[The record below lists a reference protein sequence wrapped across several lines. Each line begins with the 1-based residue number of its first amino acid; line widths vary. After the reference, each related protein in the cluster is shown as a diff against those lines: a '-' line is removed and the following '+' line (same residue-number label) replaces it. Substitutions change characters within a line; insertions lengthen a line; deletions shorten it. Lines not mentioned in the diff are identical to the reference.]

1 VTRLLCG
8 AGTET
13 LSTTGQRAAPEPLCG
28 TRETPSLR
36 DGDPWRAGALGANA
50 GLSTRPVIGPRRS
63 VDSAIRNDRA
73 QALVETAL
81 VLPLLL
87 LLIVGLFDIGRAIW
101 LSNTLATAVRE
112 GSRYGVVH
120 GALSG
125 SPTGPGAASYTAPD
139 TDTAI
144 TAQVRAYATGVPN
157 NLTVQSTWPDG
168 NANRG
173 SRIVVSASFPF
184 TPILA
189 QVFLG
194 GGLGITLRS
203 SSTLV
208 IEQ

>member
-1 VTRLLCG
+1 MSATRG
-8 AGTET
+8 ATET
-13 LSTTGQRAAPEPLCG
+13 TYPVTKRAHC
-28 TRETPSLR
+28 
-36 DGDPWRAGALGANA
+36 RA
-50 GLSTRPVIGPRRS
+50 RR
-63 VDSAIRNDRA
+63 AERG

-87 LLIVGLFDIGRAIW
+87 LLIVGLFDVGRAVW

-125 SPTGPGAASYTAPD
+125 SPTGPGSATYTPPD

-144 TAQVRAYATGVPN
+144 TAHVRNYAYGVPDS
-157 NLTVQSTWPDG
+157 LTVQSTWPDG

-184 TPILA
+184 TPILS

-194 GGLGITLRS
+194 GGLNITLQS

-208 IEQ
+208 IAQ

>member
-1 VTRLLCG
+1 MKLVLRG
-8 AGTET
+8 VATET
-13 LSTTGQRAAPEPLCG
+13 LST
-28 TRETPSLR
+28 RETPPNRFPS
-36 DGDPWRAGALGANA
+36 RAGALG
-50 GLSTRPVIGPRRS
+50 G
-63 VDSAIRNDRA
+63 DSARPPISLLRQCRSLDLGHAIQDSRA

-81 VLPLLL
+81 ILPLLL
-87 LLIVGLFDIGRAIW
+87 MLIVGLFDVGRAIW

-112 GSRYGVVH
+112 GTRYGVVH

-125 SPTGPGAASYTAPD
+125 SPTGPGAASYTPPD
-139 TDTAI
+139 TDTTI
-144 TAQVRAYATGVPN
+144 TAQVRNYASGVPN
-157 NLTVQSTWPDG
+157 NLTVLSTWPDG

-173 SRIVVSASFPF
+173 SRIVVTATFPF
-184 TPILA
+184 TPILS

>member
-1 VTRLLCG
+1 MTRLLCG

-13 LSTTGQRAAPEPLCG
+13 LSTRQ
-28 TRETPSLR
+28 TPSLR
-36 DGDPWRAGALGANA
+36 DGDPSRAGALGASA
-50 GLSTRPVIGPRRS
+50 ALSIRPVGPRRS

-125 SPTGPGAASYTAPD
+125 SPTGPGAATYTAPD

-144 TAQVRAYATGVPN
+144 TAQVRNYATGVPN

-194 GGLGITLRS
+194 SGLGITLRS

>member
-1 VTRLLCG
+1 MFARGG

-13 LSTTGQRAAPEPLCG
+13 LF

-36 DGDPWRAGALGANA
+36 DGDPSGAGALGA
-50 GLSTRPVIGPRRS
+50 
-63 VDSAIRNDRA
+63 SAAWRDDRA

-87 LLIVGLFDIGRAIW
+87 MLIVGLFDVGRAVW

-112 GSRYGVVH
+112 GSRYGIVH

-125 SPTGPGAASYTAPD
+125 SPTGPGSASYTPPNID
-139 TDTAI
+139 TVI
-144 TAQVRAYATGVPN
+144 TTQVRNYSGGVPSS
-157 NLTVQSTWPDG
+157 LTVLSTWPDG

-173 SRIVVSASFPF
+173 SRIVVSASFLF
-184 TPILA
+184 IPILS

-194 GGLGITLRS
+194 GGLNVTLQS

>member
-1 VTRLLCG
+1 MLRG
-8 AGTET
+8 AA
-13 LSTTGQRAAPEPLCG
+13 LSSMSRVP
-28 TRETPSLR
+28 
-36 DGDPWRAGALGANA
+36 
-50 GLSTRPVIGPRRS
+50 PRRS
-63 VDSAIRNDRA
+63 STRRSSFSNDRA

-87 LLIVGLFDIGRAIW
+87 LLIVGLFDVGRAVW

-125 SPTGPGAASYTAPD
+125 APTGPGSATYTPPD

-144 TAQVRAYATGVPN
+144 TAHVRRYASGVPGS
-157 NLTVQSTWPDG
+157 LTVRSTWPDG

-184 TPILA
+184 VPILS

-194 GGLGITLRS
+194 GGLGITLQS

-208 IEQ
+208 IDQ

>member
-1 VTRLLCG
+1 MSAVRRGPGTEGPRARGVPVPKGRGFARKEGFG
-8 AGTET
+8 AG
-13 LSTTGQRAAPEPLCG
+13 S
-28 TRETPSLR
+28 SL
-36 DGDPWRAGALGANA
+36 GSKG
-50 GLSTRPVIGPRRS
+50 
-63 VDSAIRNDRA
+63 

-125 SPTGPGAASYTAPD
+125 SPTGPGSASYTPPNI
-139 TDTAI
+139 DTAI
-144 TAQVRAYATGVPN
+144 TAQVRKYSGGVPN
-157 NLTVQSTWPDG
+157 SLTVLSTWPDG

-173 SRIVVSASFPF
+173 SRIVVTATFPF
-184 TPILA
+184 TPILS

>member
-1 VTRLLCG
+1 M
-8 AGTET
+8 
-13 LSTTGQRAAPEPLCG
+13 
-28 TRETPSLR
+28 
-36 DGDPWRAGALGANA
+36 
-50 GLSTRPVIGPRRS
+50 
-63 VDSAIRNDRA
+63 
-73 QALVETAL
+73 
-81 VLPLLL
+81 LPLLL
-87 LLIVGLFDIGRAIW
+87 LLIVGLFDVGRAIW

-125 SPTGPGAASYTAPD
+125 SPTGPGSASYTPPD
-139 TDTAI
+139 TDTVI
-144 TAQVRAYATGVPN
+144 TARVRSYATGVPDT
-157 NLTVQSTWPDG
+157 LTVRSTWPDG

-184 TPILA
+184 TPVLS

-194 GGLGITLRS
+194 SGLSITMQS

>member
-1 VTRLLCG
+1 MTTRARTRRAPTLKNGDCG
-8 AGTET
+8 PA
-13 LSTTGQRAAPEPLCG
+13 
-28 TRETPSLR
+28 R
-36 DGDPWRAGALGANA
+36 DHRG
-50 GLSTRPVIGPRRS
+50 
-63 VDSAIRNDRA
+63 

-87 LLIVGLFDIGRAIW
+87 ILIVGLFDVGRAIW

-125 SPTGPGAASYTAPD
+125 SPTGPGSASYTPPD
-139 TDTAI
+139 TDTVI
-144 TAQVRAYATGVPN
+144 TAHVRNYATGVPDT
-157 NLTVQSTWPDG
+157 LTVRSTWPDG

-184 TPILA
+184 TPVLS

-194 GGLGITLRS
+194 SGLSITLQS

>member
-1 VTRLLCG
+1 MTSLPSGAALRTSVLC
-8 AGTET
+8 
-13 LSTTGQRAAPEPLCG
+13 S
-28 TRETPSLR
+28 
-36 DGDPWRAGALGANA
+36 
-50 GLSTRPVIGPRRS
+50 
-63 VDSAIRNDRA
+63 DRA

-87 LLIVGLFDIGRAIW
+87 LLIVGLFDVGRAIW

-112 GSRYGVVH
+112 GSRYGIVH

-125 SPTGPGAASYTAPD
+125 SPTGPGSASYTPPN
-139 TDTAI
+139 TDTVI
-144 TAQVRAYATGVPN
+144 TAQVRKYAGGVPSS
-157 NLTVQSTWPDG
+157 LTVLSTWPDG

-184 TPILA
+184 VPILA
-189 QVFLG
+189 QVFAG
-194 GGLGITLRS
+194 SGLSVTLQS

>member
-1 VTRLLCG
+1 MRPKRSG
-8 AGTET
+8 AGTE
-13 LSTTGQRAAPEPLCG
+13 
-28 TRETPSLR
+28 
-36 DGDPWRAGALGANA
+36 
-50 GLSTRPVIGPRRS
+50 GPRARG
-63 VDSAIRNDRA
+63 VPVLKGRGFARREGFGASAA
-73 QALVETAL
+73 GQALVETAL

-87 LLIVGLFDIGRAIW
+87 MLIVGLFDVGRAIW

-112 GSRYGVVH
+112 GSRYGIVH

-125 SPTGPGAASYTAPD
+125 SPTGPGSASYTPPNID
-139 TDTAI
+139 TVI
-144 TAQVRAYATGVPN
+144 TTQVRKYSGGVPSS
-157 NLTVQSTWPDG
+157 LTVLSTWPDG

-184 TPILA
+184 TPILS

-194 GGLGITLRS
+194 GGLAVTLQS

>member
-1 VTRLLCG
+1 MIGVRG
-8 AGTET
+8 AATET
-13 LSTTGQRAAPEPLCG
+13 LSS
-28 TRETPSLR
+28 RETPSLR
-36 DGDPWRAGALGANA
+36 DGDPSRAGALG
-50 GLSTRPVIGPRRS
+50 GG
-63 VDSAIRNDRA
+63 SALHNDRA

-87 LLIVGLFDIGRAIW
+87 LLIVGLFDVGRAVW

-112 GSRYGVVH
+112 GTRYGVVH

-125 SPTGPGAASYTAPD
+125 SPTGPGSATYTAPD

-144 TAQVRAYATGVPN
+144 TAQVRNYATGIPS

-168 NANRG
+168 NAYRG

-194 GGLGITLRS
+194 GGLGITLQS

>member
-1 VTRLLCG
+1 MKLVLRG
-8 AGTET
+8 VATET
-13 LSTTGQRAAPEPLCG
+13 LS

-36 DGDPWRAGALGANA
+36 DGDPSRAGALG
-50 GLSTRPVIGPRRS
+50 G
-63 VDSAIRNDRA
+63 DSAPPPVSLPPQCRCLGLGSAVRDSRA

-87 LLIVGLFDIGRAIW
+87 MLIVGLFDVGRAVW

-112 GSRYGVVH
+112 GTRYGIVH
-120 GALSG
+120 GALSAA
-125 SPTGPGAASYTAPD
+125 PTGPGAASYTPPD
-139 TDTAI
+139 TDTTI
-144 TAQVRAYATGVPN
+144 TAQVRNYASGVPN

-173 SRIVVSASFPF
+173 SRIVVTATFPF
-184 TPILA
+184 TPILS

>member
-1 VTRLLCG
+1 MSEGPRSVRC

-13 LSTTGQRAAPEPLCG
+13 PSPM
-28 TRETPSLR
+28 TRR
-36 DGDPWRAGALGANA
+36 ALGSR
-50 GLSTRPVIGPRRS
+50 G
-63 VDSAIRNDRA
+63 

-87 LLIVGLFDIGRAIW
+87 LLIVGLFDAGRAIW

-112 GSRYGVVH
+112 GTRYGVVH

-125 SPTGPGAASYTAPD
+125 SPTGPGAASYTPPD
-139 TDTAI
+139 TDTTI
-144 TAQVRAYATGVPN
+144 TAKVRSYATGVPN
-157 NLTVQSTWPDG
+157 NLIVKSTWPDG

-189 QVFLG
+189 QAFLG
-194 GGLGITLRS
+194 GGLAITLES

>member
-1 VTRLLCG
+1 MFARGG
-8 AGTET
+8 AGTGT
-13 LSTTGQRAAPEPLCG
+13 QPSRAWSG
-28 TRETPSLR
+28 
-36 DGDPWRAGALGANA
+36 AGAA
-50 GLSTRPVIGPRRS
+50 G
-63 VDSAIRNDRA
+63 

-87 LLIVGLFDIGRAIW
+87 VLIVGLFDVGRAIW

-112 GSRYGVVH
+112 ASRYGIVH

-125 SPTGPGAASYTAPD
+125 SPTGPGSASYTPPNDD
-139 TDTAI
+139 TVI
-144 TAQVRAYATGVPN
+144 TAQVRRYAGGVPS
-157 NLTVQSTWPDG
+157 NLTVLSTWPDS

-184 TPILA
+184 TPILS

-194 GGLGITLRS
+194 GGLTVTLQS

>member
-1 VTRLLCG
+1 MRDEHSG
-8 AGTET
+8 AGTE
-13 LSTTGQRAAPEPLCG
+13 G
-28 TRETPSLR
+28 TRARGVPVLTGWGFARQE
-36 DGDPWRAGALGANA
+36 GFGA
-50 GLSTRPVIGPRRS
+50 
-63 VDSAIRNDRA
+63 SAA

-87 LLIVGLFDIGRAIW
+87 ILIVGLFDAGRAIW

-112 GSRYGVVH
+112 GSRYGIVH

-125 SPTGPGAASYTAPD
+125 SPTGPGSASYTAPNI
-139 TDTAI
+139 DTAI
-144 TAQVRAYATGVPN
+144 TARVIQYAAGVPS
-157 NLTVQSTWPDG
+157 NLTVLSTWPDS

-184 TPILA
+184 TPILS

-194 GGLGITLRS
+194 GGLTVTLQS

>member
-1 VTRLLCG
+1 MRGRCG
-8 AGTET
+8 AG
-13 LSTTGQRAAPEPLCG
+13 SA
-28 TRETPSLR
+28 
-36 DGDPWRAGALGANA
+36 
-50 GLSTRPVIGPRRS
+50 VRS
-63 VDSAIRNDRA
+63 DRA

-87 LLIVGLFDIGRAIW
+87 LLIVGLFDVGRAIW

-125 SPTGPGAASYTAPD
+125 SPTGPGSASYTPPNID
-139 TDTAI
+139 TLI
-144 TAQVRAYATGVPN
+144 TAQVRKYAGGVPN
-157 NLTVQSTWPDG
+157 SLTVLSTWPDG
-168 NANRG
+168 TANRG

-194 GGLGITLRS
+194 SGLSLTLRS

>member
-1 VTRLLCG
+1 MRHWRADAAATQHPITRRAHCRTSRSERG
-8 AGTET
+8 PGTEARARGVPVPQGRGFARIEGFGARST
-13 LSTTGQRAAPEPLCG
+13 L
-28 TRETPSLR
+28 
-36 DGDPWRAGALGANA
+36 
-50 GLSTRPVIGPRRS
+50 
-63 VDSAIRNDRA
+63 DSRG

-87 LLIVGLFDIGRAIW
+87 LLIVGLFDVGRAVW
-101 LSNTLATAVRE
+101 LSNTLANAVRE

-125 SPTGPGAASYTAPD
+125 SPTGPGSATYTAPD

-144 TAQVRAYATGVPN
+144 AAHVRSYATGVPDS
-157 NLTVQSTWPDG
+157 LTVKSTWPDG

-184 TPILA
+184 TPILS

-194 GGLGITLRS
+194 GGLNITLQS

-208 IEQ
+208 IVQ

>member
-1 VTRLLCG
+1 VRI
-8 AGTET
+8 
-13 LSTTGQRAAPEPLCG
+13 
-28 TRETPSLR
+28 TRE
-36 DGDPWRAGALGANA
+36 
-50 GLSTRPVIGPRRS
+50 
-63 VDSAIRNDRA
+63 DRA

-87 LLIVGLFDIGRAIW
+87 LLLVGLFDVGRAVW

-112 GSRYGVVH
+112 GTRYGVVH

-125 SPTGPGAASYTAPD
+125 APSGPGSATYTAPD
-139 TDTAI
+139 QDTAI
-144 TAQVRAYATGVPN
+144 TANVRSYAAGVPS

-173 SRIVVSASFPF
+173 SRVVVSASFPF
-184 TPILA
+184 TPVLS

-208 IEQ
+208 IDQ

>member
-1 VTRLLCG
+1 VSCV
-8 AGTET
+8 AQT
-13 LSTTGQRAAPEPLCG
+13 LSSRN
-28 TRETPSLR
+28 SL
-36 DGDPWRAGALGANA
+36 L
-50 GLSTRPVIGPRRS
+50 RS
-63 VDSAIRNDRA
+63 DRA

-87 LLIVGLFDIGRAIW
+87 LLIVGLFDVGRAIW

-112 GSRYGVVH
+112 GTRYGVVH

-139 TDTAI
+139 TDTTI
-144 TAQVRAYATGVPN
+144 TAQVRNYASGVPN

-173 SRIVVSASFPF
+173 SRIVVSATFPF
-184 TPILA
+184 TPILS

-194 GGLGITLRS
+194 GGLGIALRS